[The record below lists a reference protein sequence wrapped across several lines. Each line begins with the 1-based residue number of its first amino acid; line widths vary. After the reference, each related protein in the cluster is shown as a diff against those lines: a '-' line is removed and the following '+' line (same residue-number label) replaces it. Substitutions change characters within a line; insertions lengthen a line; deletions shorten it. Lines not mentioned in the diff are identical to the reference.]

1 MGAPAASGSLIWPKA
16 KNNTDGAITVRGE
29 GRLHPARQDALCL
42 HLAGED
48 QAEDDAGAVEEDG
61 GDDGYVAEEPED

>member
-1 MGAPAASGSLIWPKA
+1 M
-16 KNNTDGAITVRGE
+16 RGE

-61 GDDGYVAEEPED
+61 GDDGYVAEETADW